1 VKRTSRDEPIGVV
14 MHICMETTQGNS
26 LCSYLCLKLAK
37 KPGFSFYILCFF
49 FYKNLKKGSARGV
62 GFGTSGSRAVAG
74 KGIGG

>member
-1 VKRTSRDEPIGVV
+1 VEEIEVV
-14 MHICMETTQGNS
+14 IQIWIETTQGKS
-26 LCSYLCLKLAK
+26 LCCYLHLKQAIMLC
-37 KPGFSFYILCFF
+37 FSFYILCFF